1 MPVRI
6 RLQRHGRKGRPIFSI
21 VAADSRSPRDGRFIE
36 KIGQYNPNTNPA
48 TIELDFDSAL
58 EWLQKGAQPS
68 DTCRAIL
75 SYKGVLLKKHL
86 LEGVK
91 KGALT
96 EEQVEE
102 RFDKWL
108 EEKSQKIQDKS
119 AAVAKSA
126 EDKEKARVEAENAKS
141 EARAEA
147 LKGAAA
153 EQETEAAAEAAEGS
167 AEEAAPIEEAAATE
181 EAATEEAAPETEAVS
196 EEPAAEASEEKEAE
210 EVPAESA
217 EAAEETP
224 AEESTDEAAEADAPK
239 EDEKASE

>member
-21 VAADSRSPRDGRFIE
+21 VAADSRSPRYGRFIE

-48 TIELDFDSAL
+48 TIDLDFDSAL

-96 EEQVEE
+96 EEQVDE

-108 EEKSQKIQDKS
+108 EEKGQKIQDKS

-153 EQETEAAAEAAEGS
+153 EQETEAAAEAAEGP
-167 AEEAAPIEEAAATE
+167 AEEAAPTEEA
-181 EAATEEAAPETEAVS
+181 AATEEAAPETETVS
-196 EEPAAEASEEKEAE
+196 EEPAAEAAEEKKEEEA
-210 EVPAESA
+210 PAESA
-217 EAAEETP
+217 EVAEETP
-224 AEESTDEAAEADAPK
+224 AEESADEAAEADAPE

>member
-36 KIGQYNPNTNPA
+36 KIGQYNPNTNPV
-48 TIELDFDSAL
+48 TIDLNFDSAL
-58 EWLQKGAQPS
+58 EWMQKGAQPS

-86 LEGVK
+86 LDGVR

-119 AAVAKSA
+119 TELAKSI
-126 EDKEKARVEAENAKS
+126 EDKERARIEAENAKAD
-141 EARAEA
+141 ARAEA
-147 LKGAAA
+147 LKSQETEQEAGFDTEESAPA
-153 EQETEAAAEAAEGS
+153 EEGSAPETEAAAE
-167 AEEAAPIEEAAATE
+167 
-181 EAATEEAAPETEAVS
+181 
-196 EEPAAEASEEKEAE
+196 EP
-210 EVPAESA
+210 SA
-217 EAAEETP
+217 EAAEEQQAEEAPEAKTDNAP
-224 AEESTDEAAEADAPK
+224 AEESADDASKTESSEEGEKAAE
-239 EDEKASE
+239 

>member
-48 TIELDFDSAL
+48 TIDLNFDSAL
-58 EWLQKGAQPS
+58 EWMQKGAQPS

-86 LEGVK
+86 LDGVR

-119 AAVAKSA
+119 TELAKSI
-126 EDKEKARVEAENAKS
+126 EDKERARIEAENAKAD
-141 EARAEA
+141 ARAEA
-147 LKGAAA
+147 LKSQETEQEAGFDTEESAPA
-153 EQETEAAAEAAEGS
+153 EEGSAPETEAAAE
-167 AEEAAPIEEAAATE
+167 
-181 EAATEEAAPETEAVS
+181 
-196 EEPAAEASEEKEAE
+196 EP
-210 EVPAESA
+210 SA
-217 EAAEETP
+217 EAAEEQQAEETPEAKTDNAP
-224 AEESTDEAAEADAPK
+224 AEDSADDASKTESSEEGEKAAE
-239 EDEKASE
+239 

>member
-48 TIELDFDSAL
+48 TIDLDFDSAL

-96 EEQVEE
+96 EEQVDE

-108 EEKSQKIQDKS
+108 EEKGQKIQDKS

-153 EQETEAAAEAAEGS
+153 EQETEAAAEAAEGP
-167 AEEAAPIEEAAATE
+167 AEEVSPTEEA
-181 EAATEEAAPETEAVS
+181 AATEEAAPETETVS
-196 EEPAAEASEEKEAE
+196 EEPAAEAAEEKKEE

-217 EAAEETP
+217 EVAEETP
-224 AEESTDEAAEADAPK
+224 AEESADEAAEADAPE

>member
-48 TIELDFDSAL
+48 TIELNFDSAL
-58 EWLQKGAQPS
+58 EWMQKGAQPS

-75 SYKGVLLKKHL
+75 SYKGVFLKKHL
-86 LEGVK
+86 LEGVR

-96 EEQVEE
+96 EEQVQE
-102 RFDKWL
+102 RFDKWV

-119 AAVAKSA
+119 AAVAKYV
-126 EDKEKARVEAENAKS
+126 EDKEQARVEAENAKS

-147 LKGAAA
+147 LNSAAA
-153 EQETEAAAEAAEGS
+153 EQETEAAAEAEES
-167 AEEAAPIEEAAATE
+167 PAEEAAASEEAT
-181 EAATEEAAPETEAVS
+181 PETEAVS
-196 EEPAAEASEEKEAE
+196 EEPAAEAAEEK
-210 EVPAESA
+210 
-217 EAAEETP
+217 
-224 AEESTDEAAEADAPK
+224 EADAPK
-239 EDEKASE
+239 EDEKAS

>member
-48 TIELDFDSAL
+48 TIDLDFDSAL

-167 AEEAAPIEEAAATE
+167 AEEAAPTEEA
-181 EAATEEAAPETEAVS
+181 AATEEAAPETEAVS

>member
-48 TIELDFDSAL
+48 TIDLDFDSAL

-167 AEEAAPIEEAAATE
+167 AEEAAPTEEAAATE

-196 EEPAAEASEEKEAE
+196 EEPAAEAAEEKKE

-217 EAAEETP
+217 EAAEEAP

>member
-48 TIELDFDSAL
+48 TIELNFDSAL

-86 LEGVK
+86 LEGVR

-96 EEQVEE
+96 EEQVQE
-102 RFDKWL
+102 RFDKWV

-119 AAVAKSA
+119 AAVAKYV
-126 EDKEKARVEAENAKS
+126 EDKEQARVEAENAKS

-147 LKGAAA
+147 LKDAAA
-153 EQETEAAAEAAEGS
+153 EQETEAAAEAEES
-167 AEEAAPIEEAAATE
+167 PAEEAAASEKAR
-181 EAATEEAAPETEAVS
+181 PETEAVS
-196 EEPAAEASEEKEAE
+196 EEPAAEAAEEKEAN
-210 EVPAESA
+210 
-217 EAAEETP
+217 
-224 AEESTDEAAEADAPK
+224 APK
-239 EDEKASE
+239 EDEKAS

>member
-48 TIELDFDSAL
+48 TIDLDFDSAL

-96 EEQVEE
+96 EEQVDE

-167 AEEAAPIEEAAATE
+167 AEEAAPTEEA
-181 EAATEEAAPETEAVS
+181 AATEEAAPETEAVS

-217 EAAEETP
+217 EVAEETP
-224 AEESTDEAAEADAPK
+224 AEESADEAAEADAPE

>member
-48 TIELDFDSAL
+48 TIDLNFDSAL
-58 EWLQKGAQPS
+58 EWMQKGAQPS

-86 LEGVK
+86 LDGVR

-119 AAVAKSA
+119 TELAKSI
-126 EDKEKARVEAENAKS
+126 EDKERARIEAENAKAD
-141 EARAEA
+141 ARAEA
-147 LKGAAA
+147 LKSQETEQEAGSDTEESAPA
-153 EQETEAAAEAAEGS
+153 EEGSAPETEAAAE
-167 AEEAAPIEEAAATE
+167 
-181 EAATEEAAPETEAVS
+181 
-196 EEPAAEASEEKEAE
+196 EP
-210 EVPAESA
+210 SA
-217 EAAEETP
+217 EAAEEQQAEATPEAKTDNAP
-224 AEESTDEAAEADAPK
+224 AEDSADDASKTESSEEGEKAAE
-239 EDEKASE
+239 